1 MLLEKENLEI
11 KKREPLKLLKNIRFP
26 TYQLYGE
33 ISNEKTEPIIALKIA
48 ILETMSWLRKRF
60 RELEIPPDI
69 DLPEPQD
76 YKMVSLEDFKSFR
89 INEGYLVEVVF
100 TQEYEKD
107 DIIWS
112 FHLIE
117 PDLGPD
123 PGNLYQNRPP
133 IPGRVFETNIAFI
146 LHKGKVECGFKT
158 ICSEPEG
165 TNMPCEVFRMA
176 VVKSIVRNKLLGLKQ
191 ICPIIEEPHTIDS
204 IAKIKR
210 FRDFAN
216 NKDRQLPIVIV
227 AEYQEKPDISKINID
242 ILNNGFVSRDFVPI
256 ELIKDD
262 LDASKDKVKLPIDV
276 EKIAKIRMAYAQFFI
291 LKLDKIEDYNKSN
304 PEFSLSQGDIR
315 VIHPLKV
322 EEESCIYKYN
332 NIAKNSKFIETLY
345 EKIEQYPKN
354 KIIEFG
360 NVKFL
365 FEARLE
371 EQQNI
376 IGMSNSKED
385 ITNAYELAIGELE
398 GLYKEEIEKQNTI
411 INNKNNK
418 INKLNYRI
426 ANLELEIARKSKEWE
441 ESKLEIE
448 DEFRKKIEELEK
460 ENNRKDQLLDRP
472 KKIEDIPKWAEKYL
486 EGKLIFHERA
496 ADLITKVKS
505 DKIDIE
511 LLCDAIEFLAIE
523 YRDER
528 LKLISEE
535 EKNSLCNK
543 KYNRPFTITPSGKK
557 SIEDYPKEYKIKY
570 KIGPKGK
577 PVEVPLDMH
586 LKVGIGKENLIRIY
600 FYYDKEK
607 DLVVVGSLPY
617 HLKAVNRVK

>member
-11 KKREPLKLLKNIRFP
+11 KKREPLKLLKNRRFP
-26 TYQLYGE
+26 TFQLYGE

-76 YKMVSLEDFKSFR
+76 YKMVSLEDFNSFR

-191 ICPIIEEPHTIDS
+191 ICPITEEAYTIDS

-210 FRDFAN
+210 FRDFVN

-242 ILNNGFVSRDFVPI
+242 ILNNGFISRDFVPI

-262 LDASKDKVKLPIDV
+262 LDLSKDKVKLPIDV
-276 EKIAKIRMAYAQFFI
+276 EKIAKLRMAYAQFFI

-315 VIHPLKV
+315 IIHPLKV

-332 NIAKNSKFIETLY
+332 NIAKNSKFIEVLD

-398 GLYKEEIEKQNTI
+398 ELYKEEIEKQNI
-411 INNKNNK
+411 IIDNKNDK
-418 INKLNYRI
+418 IKKLNSRI
-426 ANLELEIARKSKEWE
+426 SDLELEIARKNQEWKKT
-441 ESKLEIE
+441 KLEIE
-448 DEFRKKIEELEK
+448 KNFAKKIIDLEK

-496 ADLITKVKS
+496 ADLITKIKS

-586 LKVGIGKENLIRIY
+586 LKVGKGKENLIRIY

-617 HLKAVNRVK
+617 HLKAVNKVK